1 MDRTV
6 PVWFSAL
13 AAAIVIIVVFQS
25 GASAVVEDFGS
36 QLLAPIAFYASGTTE
51 AASGVFSTV
60 EGIGNLRQT
69 VQEQSAEIER
79 LNFELVRMRD
89 LERENQDLRNLLGF
103 KNTQPGLQLLPV
115 RMLGSDATGIVNT
128 ITIDK
133 GSRDG
138 VAEDMGVITW
148 RGLAG
153 RVIAV
158 RPTSASVLLV
168 TDVSSSIA
176 ARAQNSP
183 NQARGIV
190 NGRKEGDLIMRDILQ
205 QEQVQTGDLITT
217 LGIGGTLPEG
227 LPIGKVLRVQKRNID
242 MFQEAILEPM
252 VDTQKLDRLYVIL
265 SYPKD

>member
-1 MDRTV
+1 MVQD
-6 PVWFSAL
+6 L
-13 AAAIVIIVVFQS
+13 
-25 GASAVVEDFGS
+25 GS
-36 QLLAPIAFYASGTTE
+36 QVLAPVSFYASSSTQAVSGFFSNVGSIGTL
-51 AASGVFSTV
+51 S
-60 EGIGNLRQT
+60 QT
-69 VQEQSAEIER
+69 VQRQTDEIER

-89 LERENQDLRNLLGF
+89 LERENEDLRNLLGF
-103 KNTQPGLQLLPV
+103 QRSHPGLQLLPV

-128 ITIDK
+128 VTIDK

-138 VAEDMGVITW
+138 VQEDMGVITW

-153 RVIAV
+153 RVVDV
-158 RPTSASVLLV
+158 RPTTASVLLV

-176 ARAQNSP
+176 ARVGDTT

-190 NGRKEGDLIMRDILQ
+190 NGRKEGDLIMRHILQ
-205 QEQVQTGDLITT
+205 QEQIQTGDMITT

-227 LPIGKVLRVQKRNID
+227 LPIGKVLRVQKRNIE
-242 MFQEAILEPM
+242 MFQEAILEPV

>member
-25 GASAVVEDFGS
+25 GAAATVQSVGS
-36 QLLAPIAFYASGTTE
+36 QILAPLAFYASGT
-51 AASGVFSTV
+51 SDSVSSVFSTV
-60 EGIGNLRQT
+60 GSIGNLRQT
-69 VQEQSAEIER
+69 VQDQSAEIER

-103 KNTQPGLQLLPV
+103 KRTQPGLQLLPV
-115 RMLGSDATGIVNT
+115 RMLGWDATGVVNT
-128 ITIDK
+128 ITVDK

-138 VAEDMGVITW
+138 VVDDMGVITW

-153 RVIAV
+153 RVIDV
-158 RPTSASVLLV
+158 RPTTASVLLV

-176 ARAQNSP
+176 ARVQGSP
-183 NQARGIV
+183 DQARGIV
-190 NGRKEGDLIMRDILQ
+190 SGRKEGDLIMRDVLQ
-205 QEQVQTGDLITT
+205 QEQIQTGDVVTT

-227 LPIGKVLRVQKRNID
+227 LPIGKVLRVQKRNIE
-242 MFQEAILEPM
+242 MFQEAILEPL